1 MEQTLELTAQEL
13 VERFPKIANRNT
25 ALRAVAQSV
34 LERLGENYHNLEMQ
48 EKMGGDFLIDCL
60 GGDSSYVKGYSI
72 QEKTPLQTPE
82 IKKSL
87 FGLLKHTRTHDAR
100 ELCYLA
106 SRYVDSA
113 SESELLVRVNEKP
126 VIEACEEVAERTGR
140 NVSVRY
146 TF

>member
-13 VERFPKIANRNT
+13 VDRFPKVANRNT
-25 ALRAVAQSV
+25 ALRAVSQSV
-34 LERLGENYHNLEMQ
+34 LEKLETTYQNLEMQ

-82 IKKSL
+82 VKKSL
-87 FGLLKHTRTHDAR
+87 FGLLKSTRTHDTR

-106 SRYVDSA
+106 SPYVDSA
-113 SESELLVRVNEKP
+113 SQSELLVRVNEKP
-126 VIEACEEVAERTGR
+126 VIEACEEVAEKTGG